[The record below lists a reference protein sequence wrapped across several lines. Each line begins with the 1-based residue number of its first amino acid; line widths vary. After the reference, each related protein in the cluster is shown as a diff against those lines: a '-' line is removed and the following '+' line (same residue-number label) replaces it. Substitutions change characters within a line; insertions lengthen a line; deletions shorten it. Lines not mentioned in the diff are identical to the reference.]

1 MRGLIQCM
9 LNSPQRW
16 GEGGFLASE
25 QLLKDMRCQLGS
37 GAAHRAADEVEE
49 EEEGGQTRWRMRFG
63 AGSGVLASQESQSSE
78 VASSSAMDQASESSM
93 SDMPVSD

>member
-49 EEEGGQTRWRMRFG
+49 EEEGGQTRWRRFG